1 MLQEKEERKVDDAIH
16 DLHVLYFSLDDPWQP
31 LLNRTNQRTQLLQR
45 MATAV
50 DEILNADKRPNWLHP
65 AMFHG
70 PLTSAICS
78 LPPIPDNNAILMPPT
93 VDPREVYWSKFSI
106 CNHSRPLE
114 EKPFIVSLQYYSP
127 YSLQKL
133 SNNLNLSTSP
143 LISDSLTISA
153 KKNALPR
160 VGALPN
166 DKFRDAKQIEI
177 ELFVGK
183 ILRVRGLQFNRTN
196 DESKPKKYL
205 YQLPSTNPIYE

>member
-1 MLQEKEERKVDDAIH
+1 
-16 DLHVLYFSLDDPWQP
+16 
-31 LLNRTNQRTQLLQR
+31 
-45 MATAV
+45 
-50 DEILNADKRPNWLHP
+50 
-65 AMFHG
+65 
-70 PLTSAICS
+70 

-166 DKFRDAKQIEI
+166 DKFRDA
-177 ELFVGK
+177 
-183 ILRVRGLQFNRTN
+183 
-196 DESKPKKYL
+196 
-205 YQLPSTNPIYE
+205 